1 MQTTFH
7 CQGRGLPNSL
17 FGQEE
22 YVTHPTKM
30 PRFVQFVMGP
40 AGTGKSTYCKTI
52 QEHCQTTKRSMRVIN
67 LDPAAEEFL
76 YEASLDIKEL
86 ISVED
91 VMEQLGFGPNGSLV
105 YCMEYLLQVKL
116 DINFSECLRTIR
128 VF

>member
-1 MQTTFH
+1 
-7 CQGRGLPNSL
+7 
-17 FGQEE
+17 
-22 YVTHPTKM
+22 M
-30 PRFVQFVMGP
+30 PRFIQFVMGP

-86 ISVED
+86 ISVDD

-105 YCMEYLLQVKL
+105 YCMEYLLQVK
-116 DINFSECLRTIR
+116 
-128 VF
+128 